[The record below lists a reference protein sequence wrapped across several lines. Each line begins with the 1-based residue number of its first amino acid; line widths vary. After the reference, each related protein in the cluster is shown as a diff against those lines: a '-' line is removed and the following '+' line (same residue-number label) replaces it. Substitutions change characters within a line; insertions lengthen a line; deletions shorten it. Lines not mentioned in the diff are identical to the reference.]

1 MESCSRPADD
11 SQQVREVRRT
21 DWGAR
26 LRQAS
31 GRIWRPGQH
40 RACTV
45 LTLISQE
52 KIMLRGCSKQGCWLG
67 THVHG
72 TRLCPWVRPVARGY
86 SARWMMTAP
95 GSSSA
100 GCATKMSGS
109 ITSWFGSMPLMRN
122 YNAAV
127 AFRVFSPSELEV
139 AVLM

>member
-1 MESCSRPADD
+1 MESCNRPADD

-26 LRQAS
+26 LRQASEVEVEVEVEAGALQRCPPPSPVLCQVPEGSRSRS

-67 THVHG
+67 TRVHG
-72 TRLCPWVRPVARGY
+72 TRLCPWVRPVARGC
-86 SARWMMTAP
+86 SARRMMTAP
-95 GSSSA
+95 GSSSQHQ
-100 GCATKMSGS
+100 GD
-109 ITSWFGSMPLMRN
+109 P
-122 YNAAV
+122 
-127 AFRVFSPSELEV
+127 
-139 AVLM
+139 